1 MRRINPEPFQ
11 KYLPAYLAHDILRL
25 APDRREHGGIVE
37 SEDTELLGNK
47 RAARQNLI
55 VKRARSQLR
64 EKRLVDFEG
73 NAIAM
78 SPSGRVDAG
87 IAGLRRTGW
96 GRLIVDAFHDLD
108 DANRLVAGRHTET
121 LQLRAGQ
128 IGIGTG
134 IIKNKL
140 DKHIADIAFWTPHRL
155 DRSCRALLAIA
166 RKSTVAQGQLVAFQ
180 GMSCCG
186 ERVGNVRRTSR
197 RTSKRVSA
205 A

>member
-47 RAARQNLI
+47 RAACQNLI
-55 VKRARSQLR
+55 VKRARSQRR
-64 EKRLVDFEG
+64 EKRLVDLEG

-87 IAGLRRTGW
+87 IAGLRRTGR

-108 DANRLVAGRHTET
+108 DADRLVADNPTET
-121 LQLRAGQ
+121 RPFRDCQ

-134 IIKNKL
+134 VIKNEV
-140 DKHIADIAFWTPHRL
+140 HGHTTA
-155 DRSCRALLAIA
+155 
-166 RKSTVAQGQLVAFQ
+166 
-180 GMSCCG
+180 
-186 ERVGNVRRTSR
+186 
-197 RTSKRVSA
+197 
-205 A
+205 